1 MDILNERK
9 NEIIRRNANL
19 PWPIPISVN
28 KVFIKSLQA
37 AGFKLKEI
45 LRKYDID
52 NSEKYNYVEKFNHS
66 RLRTKQNEAV
76 TAYECASTN
85 ESFIAILMN
94 PRFMTGTISEANG
107 EKIARAFEYATK
119 KKLPLVAFC
128 ASGGVRIQEGVTG
141 LVQMAKIDAALQKHS
156 EKGLAYISVLLD
168 PTYGG
173 TSASFGMMGDVII
186 AEKEARIGFGG
197 RKLVENILHEKI
209 EDDFQTAES
218 ALGNGG
224 VDVVCDREEIIDAVL
239 HYLRLMKPATSAN
252 VIEEPE
258 YDYTK
263 KDSATVW
270 RNHRNDKRT
279 FNISNSLFDDL
290 VYLRGDRIGGE
301 DKSLQCGIGLINGTN
316 VVFIAQDKGQ
326 DLGDTI
332 RKNFGMTSPEGYRKA
347 MRVARLAEKLKL
359 PILILIDSPGAHPG
373 YRAEE
378 GNQSIAISE
387 CMMSFLKI
395 KTPVITI
402 VAGEGCSGGALALS
416 ISDRIAM
423 FSGSMYAVISPESY
437 ASIIYNEYT
446 PNSKILS
453 SMKYLATDLY
463 EEKLIDDVLRQGN
476 IKYNNRQIRNYFLSA
491 LTEINSMNTKELL
504 KARYDRIRN
513 WDKR

>member
-1 MDILNERK
+1 MDILDERK
-9 NEIIRRNANL
+9 NEIMQRNASL
-19 PWPIPISVN
+19 PWAIPISIN
-28 KVFIKSLQA
+28 RFFIESLQE

-52 NSEKYNYVEKFNHS
+52 NSEKYNYAGKFNHS
-66 RLRTKQNEAV
+66 RLWTKQNEAV
-76 TAYECASTN
+76 TAYECVSDN

-94 PRFMTGTISEANG
+94 PRFMAGTISEANG
-107 EKIARAFEYATK
+107 EKIARAFEYAAK
-119 KKLPLVAFC
+119 KKMPMVAFC
-128 ASGGVRIQEGVTG
+128 ASGGVRIQEDAIG

-186 AEKEARIGFGG
+186 AEKNARIGFGG

-218 ALGNGG
+218 ALENGG
-224 VDVVCDREEIIDAVL
+224 VDVVCARGEIIDNVL
-239 HYLRLMKPATSAN
+239 HYLRLMKPAASTN
-252 VIEEPE
+252 DNEKPE
-258 YDYTK
+258 YDYER
-263 KDSATVW
+263 KDPATVW
-270 RNHRNDKRT
+270 SSHRNNKRT
-279 FNISNSLFDDL
+279 FNISSSLFDDL
-290 VYLRGDRIGGE
+290 VCLRGDRIGGNDE
-301 DKSLQCGIGLINGTN
+301 SLQCGIGSINGTHA
-316 VVFIAQDKGQ
+316 VFIAQDKGQ

-373 YRAEE
+373 SSAEKS
-378 GNQSIAISE
+378 NQSIAISE
-387 CMMSFLKI
+387 CMMSFLKV

-416 ISDRIAM
+416 ISDRMAM

-463 EEKLIDDVLRQGN
+463 DNKLIDDVLRQGN
-476 IKYNNRQIRNYFLSA
+476 IKYNNRQIRNYFLSTLA
-491 LTEINSMNTKELL
+491 DISSMNTKELL

>member
-1 MDILNERK
+1 
-9 NEIIRRNANL
+9 
-19 PWPIPISVN
+19 
-28 KVFIKSLQA
+28 
-37 AGFKLKEI
+37 
-45 LRKYDID
+45 
-52 NSEKYNYVEKFNHS
+52 
-66 RLRTKQNEAV
+66 
-76 TAYECASTN
+76 
-85 ESFIAILMN
+85 
-94 PRFMTGTISEANG
+94 
-107 EKIARAFEYATK
+107 
-119 KKLPLVAFC
+119 
-128 ASGGVRIQEGVTG
+128 
-141 LVQMAKIDAALQKHS
+141 
-156 EKGLAYISVLLD
+156 VLLD

-186 AEKEARIGFGG
+186 AEKNARIGFGG

-218 ALGNGG
+218 ALENGG
-224 VDVVCDREEIIDAVL
+224 VDVVCDREEIIDTVL

-252 VIEEPE
+252 MNGQPE
-258 YDYTK
+258 YDYER
-263 KDSATVW
+263 KDPATVW
-270 RNHRNDKRT
+270 SSHRNNKRT
-279 FNISNSLFDDL
+279 FNISKSLFDDL
-290 VYLRGDRIGGE
+290 VYLRGDRIGGNDE
-301 DKSLQCGIGLINGTN
+301 SLQCGIGSINGTHA
-316 VVFIAQDKGQ
+316 VFIAQDKGQ

-373 YRAEE
+373 SNAEK

-387 CMMSFLKI
+387 CMMSLLKV

-437 ASIIYNEYT
+437 SSIIYNEYT

-463 EEKLIDDVLRQGN
+463 DNKLIDDVLRQGN

-491 LTEINSMNTKELL
+491 LVDISSINMKELL